1 MMQRN
6 KAILIQILSCFY
18 YHAYSFRY
26 FTNQMRY
33 MIIPIKFIINEN
45 TKKFGLVDLI
55 DRMAVNPDIQLM
67 PKFLSSKHHVM
78 GLLDI

>member
-1 MMQRN
+1 
-6 KAILIQILSCFY
+6 
-18 YHAYSFRY
+18 
-26 FTNQMRY
+26 
-33 MIIPIKFIINEN
+33 MIFPIKFIINEN
-45 TKKFGLVDLI
+45 TKKFCLMDLI